1 MGEVVKYYSY
11 VEPEEE
17 MFPSFIVMSEKEI
30 LDEYYD
36 YWCSKMREV
45 GKEEEISQQKC
56 IEDWCVI
63 HWALPEQIYR
73 KDGNYYI
80 IDEYM
85 DNDETAD
92 FATFINLSEPD
103 NRSKIYM
110 KISEMEEVDE
120 TQAD

>member
-1 MGEVVKYYSY
+1 MKYYSY
-11 VEPEEE
+11 VEPMDDE
-17 MFPSFIVMSEKEI
+17 MSPSFVVLSEKEI
-30 LDEYYD
+30 LDSYYD
-36 YWCSKMREV
+36 YWCGKMREV
-45 GKEEEISQQKC
+45 GKESEISKDNC
-56 IEDWCVI
+56 IADWCVI

-120 TQAD
+120 AETN